1 MKNPPPRNANKAFPV
16 PRAEDG
22 VPLQD
27 FLAARLGLSRRAA
40 KQQIDARIVR
50 VDGRTVWMAH
60 HRLRAGA
67 VVSVAGFAASPTAVS
82 RRPKRVDVLFED
94 ENYLVAD
101 KPAGIVVNDAPFSL
115 ETLLRTQTGNPELRV
130 SHRLDRDTT
139 GCLVCSKSA
148 AAHEALVRVFKEHRV
163 AKTYRTVVYGKWDAA
178 ASTIDLPIDGQ
189 RALSE
194 VHCIRANARASH
206 LSVRIETGRTH
217 QIRRHLAMARHP
229 VVGDQQYGPKTVED
243 PSLARLARPLLHAVE
258 IEMEHPLFPGRVLK
272 AFSPLPQEFH
282 RWLAALRLERP

>member
-1 MKNPPPRNANKAFPV
+1 MKPQPQKAGRTFAV
-16 PRAEDG
+16 ARTEDG
-22 VPLQD
+22 TSLQD
-27 FLAARLGLSRRAA
+27 FLAAKLGLSRRAA

-50 VDGRTVWMAH
+50 VDGQSVWMAH
-60 HRLRAGA
+60 HRLRAGD

-82 RRPKRVDVLFED
+82 RRPKRVAILFED
-94 ENYLVAD
+94 ADYLVAD
-101 KPAGIVVNDAPFSL
+101 KPAGLVVNEAPFSL

-148 AAHEALVRVFKEHRV
+148 TAHEALVRVFKSHRV
-163 AKTYRTVVYGKWDAA
+163 AKTYRTVVYGRWDAE
-178 ASTIDLPIDGQ
+178 ASTIDLPIDGR
-189 RALSE
+189 RALSQ
-194 VHCIRANARASH
+194 VHCIRRNAKASH

-229 VVGDQQYGPKTVED
+229 VVGDPEYGPKVVED
-243 PSLARLARPLLHAVE
+243 PALARLARPLLHAVE
-258 IEMEHPLFPGRVLK
+258 IELEHPLRPGQTLK

-282 RWLAALRLERP
+282 RWLGALRLE

>member
-1 MKNPPPRNANKAFPV
+1 MKRPNPTGANRAFAV

-27 FLAARLGLSRRAA
+27 FLAAHLGLSRRAA

-50 VDGRTVWMAH
+50 VDGQSVWMAH

-67 VVSVAGFAASPTAVS
+67 VVAVAGFAASPTAVS
-82 RRPKRVDVLFED
+82 RRPKRVEILFED

-163 AKTYRTVVYGKWDAA
+163 AKTYRTVVYGKWDAV
-178 ASTIDLPIDGQ
+178 ASTIDLPIDGR

-194 VHCIRANARASH
+194 VHCIRRNAKASH
-206 LSVRIETGRTH
+206 LAVRIETGRTH

-229 VVGDQQYGPKTVED
+229 VVGDMQYGPKVVED
-243 PSLARLARPLLHAVE
+243 PSLMRLSRPLLHAVE
-258 IEMEHPLFPGRVLK
+258 IEMAHPLFPDRVLK
-272 AFSPLPQEFH
+272 AFSPLPQDFH
-282 RWLAALRLERP
+282 RWLAALRLE

>member
-1 MKNPPPRNANKAFPV
+1 MKKPPPRNANKAFPV

-94 ENYLVAD
+94 GNYLVAD

-258 IEMEHPLFPGRVLK
+258 IEMEHPLLPGRVLK